1 MPTWHILPIL
11 VTIILQFLWISCQDF
26 SFLISVAIALICG
39 KVRPLCT
46 VNLLLCFPQN
56 SHPSSKIIIC
66 QISSQ
71 DMYHYDSM
79 CNNCNW
85 FKSLY
90 SMTHFGLFVSVLQN
104 WIQLHV
110 SVICSFS
117 PRGYSRIEEMRKCQ
131 SHDLT
136 AFILENKSKE
146 KEGGKEKQEYR
157 QQFTKLNIYISHQF
171 HDKKGVSS
179 SLLFPSN
186 FELFSFCISY

>member
-1 MPTWHILPIL
+1 MPTWHILPML

-56 SHPSSKIIIC
+56 SYPSSKIIIC

-71 DMYHYDSM
+71 DMYHHDSM

-104 WIQLHV
+104 WIQLHLYMYLL
-110 SVICSFS
+110 SVLFPQEVI
-117 PRGYSRIEEMRKCQ
+117 
-131 SHDLT
+131 
-136 AFILENKSKE
+136 
-146 KEGGKEKQEYR
+146 QEYKR
-157 QQFTKLNIYISHQF
+157 WESAKAMIWLPPSLKTTAKRRKEE
-171 HDKKGVSS
+171 KKNKNTVN
-179 SLLFPSN
+179 SLQN
-186 FELFSFCISY
+186 